1 MKTPEKLIEIQNEY
15 ARQYVYASWTH
26 FLMNATMDSLL
37 EAMTVCA
44 TRYGSYMKEQGR
56 EEGLSGGWIAV
67 SERLPDFNVEVLVFG
82 ERAGT
87 NPKMGGA
94 YVSMTKRIDLKG
106 TSFESRSQRLQC
118 DNQFSQMAYATHWM
132 PLPAT
137 PQPTDTNP

>member
-1 MKTPEKLIEIQNEY
+1 MKTPTVKDFLLKKFPPSKYFDCPVPKHYWGVIQEY
-15 ARQYVYASWTH
+15 AE
-26 FLMNATMDSLL
+26 L
-37 EAMTVCA
+37 
-44 TRYGSYMKEQGR
+44 YGSYMKEQGR